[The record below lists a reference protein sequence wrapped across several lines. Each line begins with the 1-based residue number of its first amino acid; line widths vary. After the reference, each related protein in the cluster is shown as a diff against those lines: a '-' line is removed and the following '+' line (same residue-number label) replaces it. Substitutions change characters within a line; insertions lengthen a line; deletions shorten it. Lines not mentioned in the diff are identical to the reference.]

1 MGMDLTQSYTAVFS
15 LLVACTETPFYRAST
30 TAMFQR
36 TTAVAEFEKESPSPC
51 SAAAYGFNGSRK
63 KKMGGEG
70 GQWGSFVDVVLRL
83 GLVGE
88 MELEQKLSD
97 ALVPH
102 QSVRVQAV
110 NTQHNFCCSGRC
122 VRFSRCKRL

>member
-1 MGMDLTQSYTAVFS
+1 
-15 LLVACTETPFYRAST
+15 
-30 TAMFQR
+30 
-36 TTAVAEFEKESPSPC
+36 
-51 SAAAYGFNGSRK
+51 
-63 KKMGGEG
+63 MGGEG

-122 VRFSRCKRL
+122 VRFSHCKHLEASALLALGRCLLLGHRLI